1 MNKKRYL
8 KIDAQADLQWTHAH
22 RDLTKMNNEALYSIV
37 VEVNK

>member
-22 RDLTKMNNEALYSIV
+22 RDLNKNEQ
-37 VEVNK
+37 